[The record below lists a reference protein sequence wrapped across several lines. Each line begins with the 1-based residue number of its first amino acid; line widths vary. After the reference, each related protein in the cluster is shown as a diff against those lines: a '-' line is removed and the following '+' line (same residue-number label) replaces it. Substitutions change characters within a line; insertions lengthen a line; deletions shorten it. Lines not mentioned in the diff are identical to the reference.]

1 MKKRSSVELEVRYAE
16 TDQMAVVHH
25 SNYLVWFEVARTR
38 LCEEAGFHYARI
50 EEQGYLLVVSGA
62 SARFRQG
69 ARYGDRVA
77 VDCRL
82 DRVGSRV
89 LEFAYEVRRGS
100 DLLATGVT
108 EHVWVDRESGRH
120 CRIPQF
126 LEPTFLE
133 LAGQTELRSVRKS
146 G

>member
-1 MKKRSSVELEVRYAE
+1 MKKGSSVELEVRYAE

-38 LCEEAGFHYARI
+38 LCEEAGFHYAGI

-62 SARFRQG
+62 SARYRQA
-69 ARYGDRVA
+69 ARYGDMVV

-82 DRVGSRV
+82 EWVGSRV
-89 LEFAYEVRRGS
+89 LEFVYEVHRGD

-108 EHVWVDRESGRH
+108 EHVWVERESGRH
-120 CRIPQF
+120 CRIPHF
-126 LEPTFLE
+126 LRRTFLD
-133 LAGQTELRSVRKS
+133 LAGQTDLRSVRRS